1 MDSDHAG
8 EAIMREVKYHGL
20 SVSAALIAA
29 LLIAPSLIRPQESFA
44 ASASTFLHVHAV
56 VLPRASVNVLV
67 RPPKLAVTE
76 EDIARGFVEIPAT
89 TVVEVKSNHPAG
101 FLLTFSSHGLLF
113 EEVLIRGLERNI
125 VLGPDGG
132 LVKLSVKGRLMMTLG
147 YRFVLAPGTQQGVY
161 EWPITLAAGP
171 F

>member
-1 MDSDHAG
+1 
-8 EAIMREVKYHGL
+8 MREVKYHGL

-29 LLIAPSLIRPQESFA
+29 LFLIAPSLIQPQESFA
-44 ASASTFLHVHAV
+44 GSASTFLHVHAV
-56 VLPRASVNVLV
+56 ILPRASVNVLV

-76 EDIARGFVEIPAT
+76 EDIARGFVEITAAS
-89 TVVEVKSNHPAG
+89 VVEVESNYSAG
-101 FLLTFSSHGLLF
+101 FLLTFSSHGLRF

-147 YRFVLAPGTQQGVY
+147 YRFVLAPGTQPGVY
-161 EWPITLAAGP
+161 EWPLTLAAGP